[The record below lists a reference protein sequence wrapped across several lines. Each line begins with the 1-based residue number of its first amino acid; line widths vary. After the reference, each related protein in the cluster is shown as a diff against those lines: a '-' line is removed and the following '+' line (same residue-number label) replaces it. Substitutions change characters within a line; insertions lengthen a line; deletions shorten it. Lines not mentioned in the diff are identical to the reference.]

1 VLRRRY
7 QKAVRERAVFGYLNG
22 DGTATISACGL
33 SPAEAAASCER
44 VFELARAI
52 RRAGHPDRLSRI
64 RADLF
69 LALLDGSLQQMT
81 NDQIIAAMVARGA
94 AQETGMGEADAGEG
108 EPGRGEPGRG
118 EVGGCGDCDESHAPQ
133 PEPQPAPEPQPEP
146 EPGSAPESAPS
157 ESQSA
162 PPEEARAGVEVRLRL
177 STLLGLDEQPA
188 EIPGWGAIPPGPAR
202 ELVARQRCG
211 QWRFAITDAEGYLLL
226 AGTTRRRPVLADA
239 AQAAGGVVELQ
250 VPLELLRRLAADP
263 APGWQPLI
271 ADLAAQYAHRDQL
284 QAVLNA
290 FPGVR
295 FPHTALRRHIEVRD
309 RTCVFPGVRREALVD
324 RVEVRDLDR

>member
-1 VLRRRY
+1 
-7 QKAVRERAVFGYLNG
+7 
-22 DGTATISACGL
+22 
-33 SPAEAAASCER
+33 
-44 VFELARAI
+44 
-52 RRAGHPDRLSRI
+52 
-64 RADLF
+64 
-69 LALLDGSLQQMT
+69 M
-81 NDQIIAAMVARGA
+81 
-94 AQETGMGEADAGEG
+94 
-108 EPGRGEPGRG
+108 
-118 EVGGCGDCDESHAPQ
+118 
-133 PEPQPAPEPQPEP
+133 
-146 EPGSAPESAPS
+146 
-157 ESQSA
+157 
-162 PPEEARAGVEVRLRL
+162 EVRLRL

-226 AGTTRRRPVLADA
+226 AGTTRRRPALVDT

-250 VPLELLRRLAADP
+250 VPLELLRRLAAEP

-290 FPGVR
+290 FPGAR

-309 RTCVFPGVRREALVD
+309 RTCVFPGCRRPAGQVQQDHTVEYQHGGATVESNLGALCITH
-324 RVEVRDLDR
+324 RVS